1 MKRKLFLCILLVL
14 LPALA
19 AAQASVFVDNP
30 NPADRLNLRAAARG
44 DSVTLGK
51 YYNGVEAELIGYT
64 KNGYAHVRIEPL
76 EGYMDIRYLSDAPV
90 VSAQPWLTVRNSG
103 GSGVNIRKEP
113 STSAEILAFAK
124 NGERVT
130 VLAVRNDGFL
140 HVRFGEVYGF
150 ASAKLLSP
158 APDFHKTD
166 VRGIIPTMPPTP
178 SPTPNPTPTPTPTP
192 VPAAPKTPEP
202 DSGRRIVFYPGAAG
216 VHLRKAPQETAESAV
231 FLINSREV
239 LLLDEDGAWALVDA
253 GVTQGYVPAGALK
266 TP

>member
-103 GSGVNIRKEP
+103 GSGVNIRHQP

-140 HVRFGEVYGF
+140 HVRFGEIYGF

-239 LLLDEDGAWALVDA
+239 LLLDEDGTWALVDA
-253 GVTQGYVPAGALK
+253 GSTQGYVPAGALK

>member
-113 STSAEILAFAK
+113 STGAKILAFAE

-130 VLAVRNDGFL
+130 VLAVRRDGFL
-140 HVRFGEVYGF
+140 HVRFGDVYGF

-158 APDFHKTD
+158 SPDFHKTD
-166 VRGIIPTMPPTP
+166 TRGIIPTVPPTPSPSPTP
-178 SPTPNPTPTPTPTP
+178 SPTPDPTPYMT
-192 VPAAPKTPEP
+192 P
-202 DSGRRIVFYPGAAG
+202 DSGRRIVFDPGAAG
-216 VHLRKAPQETAESAV
+216 VHLRKAPQEDADSAI
-231 FLINSREV
+231 FLINGREV
-239 LLLDEDGAWALVDA
+239 LLLSKENGWAYIDA
-253 GVTQGYVPAGALK
+253 GGAQGYVPAGALK